1 LLCSDESI
9 ALSEADTSL
18 VKNAIYSALD
28 SSHTSCLLASLYA
41 AMEASFIFMDEP
53 EQLVPKI
60 YSVWK
65 CEKDSVTSSYIR
77 TAGWFF
83 ISYFYCM

>member
-1 LLCSDESI
+1 
-9 ALSEADTSL
+9 
-18 VKNAIYSALD
+18 
-28 SSHTSCLLASLYA
+28 
-41 AMEASFIFMDEP
+41 MDEP

-83 ISYFYCM
+83 ISYFYYM